1 MITQEVSRYPHR
13 WAALSRDTKLSRK
26 HGKKVQCS
34 CCNRL
39 WPWDDVEV
47 HHTSYEGEGDRA
59 GVNIFPVCGSK
70 QDIGTCHHWV
80 HQKGNWMQED
90 DTWQNRNTPAIVAR
104 LQHGYAGDPIGET
117 RPWLGIVGA
126 LGALA
131 IGWFM
136 MSLFL
141 GGVKPV
147 KRTAIVSATVNIRQG
162 PGVAY
167 AKSGKPLTKG
177 ATVEILE
184 EKNGWVRIKGLDD
197 RSWIAGNFTKQKNNP
212 TTR

>member
-1 MITQEVSRYPHR
+1 MITQTIDRYPHDWPAR
-13 WAALSRDTKLSRK
+13 SIATKRSRQQ
-26 HGKKVQCS
+26 GKKVQCS
-34 CCNRL
+34 CCGKFHR
-39 WPWDDVEV
+39 WDKIEV

-59 GVNIFPVCGSK
+59 GVNIFPICGSK

-80 HQKGNWMQED
+80 HQQGNWIKD
-90 DTWQNRNTPAIVAR
+90 KNCWFNRNTPAIVRR

-126 LGALA
+126 LGAIA

-141 GGVKPV
+141 GGIHPV
-147 KRTAIVSATVNIRQG
+147 KRTAIVSATVNVRQG

-167 AKSGKPLTKG
+167 AKSGNPLTKG

-184 EKNGWVRIKGLDD
+184 EKNGWVRIKGLGD
-197 RSWIAGNFTKQKNNP
+197 RSWIAGNYTKPKK
-212 TTR
+212 